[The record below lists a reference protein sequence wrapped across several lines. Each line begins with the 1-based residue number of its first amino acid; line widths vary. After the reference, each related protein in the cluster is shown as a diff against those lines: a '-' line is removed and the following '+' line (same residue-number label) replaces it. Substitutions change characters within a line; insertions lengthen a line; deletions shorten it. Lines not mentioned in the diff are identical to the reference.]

1 MKKDVYDFV
10 RGCSCNLGASPVDV
24 NFITLYQVS
33 IVAPKWA
40 EALVEFLS
48 TNVFLEKMSKLRLRY
63 LQKQA
68 QDFCII
74 ANQLY
79 HRGKDGMVR

>member
-1 MKKDVYDFV
+1 MGVYWPTMKKDAYDYV
-10 RGCSCNLGASPVDV
+10 RSCSCEFGSKPVDV

-33 IVAPKWA
+33 TIAPRWA

-48 TNVFLEKMSKLRLRY
+48 TNAFPEKMSKLRQRY

-68 QDFCII
+68 
-74 ANQLY
+74 
-79 HRGKDGMVR
+79 